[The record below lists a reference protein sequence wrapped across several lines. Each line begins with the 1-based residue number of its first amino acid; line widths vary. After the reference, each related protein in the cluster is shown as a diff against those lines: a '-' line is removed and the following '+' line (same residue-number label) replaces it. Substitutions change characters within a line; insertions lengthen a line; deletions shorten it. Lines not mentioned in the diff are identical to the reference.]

1 MLYVTYKKSKLENPI
16 FIMFVIR
23 TSSYQFISEHRERE
37 ESCDRITDV
46 QEGVK
51 GGGGGGR
58 DPGTLKLSHK
68 WRKGSEKGGKK
79 LGEHKQIYKQVVN
92 PFL

>member
-51 GGGGGGR
+51 GGGGGVGILELWSYHISGER
-58 DPGTLKLSHK
+58 CPKNGEKNLEIISKYINK
-68 WRKGSEKGGKK
+68 W
-79 LGEHKQIYKQVVN
+79 
-92 PFL
+92 

>member
-23 TSSYQFISEHRERE
+23 TSSCQFISEHRERE

-51 GGGGGGR
+51 GGGGR

-68 WRKGSEKGGKK
+68 WRKVSEKWGKK
-79 LGEHKQIYKQVVN
+79 LGDHKQIYKQVVN

>member
-68 WRKGSEKGGKK
+68 WRKVSEKWGKK
-79 LGEHKQIYKQVVN
+79 LGDHKQIYKQVVN

>member
-51 GGGGGGR
+51 GGGG
-58 DPGTLKLSHK
+58 S
-68 WRKGSEKGGKK
+68 GSWNFEV
-79 LGEHKQIYKQVVN
+79 IT
-92 PFL
+92 

>member
-51 GGGGGGR
+51 GGGR

-68 WRKGSEKGGKK
+68 WRKVSEKWGKK
-79 LGEHKQIYKQVVN
+79 LGDHKQIYKQVVN